1 MAAVS
6 YPASSGGD
14 SLRPCPRKSNRIR
27 VPGVRHTNAA
37 ISSEDDVIPCATTVT
52 GSPSPSTCTHRRQ
65 SGPSIRGTAGR
76 LPAPHGAILGSMD
89 ANIRRIDTT
98 ESGQSVRMTADRILV
113 RKPGD
118 SERSTKTGLLIP
130 ATAASVNK
138 RCIWSEVVAVG
149 PNVRAIE
156 VGDNVLHLPDG
167 GLEVEVRGEEY
178 ILLRERD
185 IHAVASDRSD
195 AETGLYL

>member
-1 MAAVS
+1 
-6 YPASSGGD
+6 
-14 SLRPCPRKSNRIR
+14 
-27 VPGVRHTNAA
+27 
-37 ISSEDDVIPCATTVT
+37 
-52 GSPSPSTCTHRRQ
+52 
-65 SGPSIRGTAGR
+65 
-76 LPAPHGAILGSMD
+76 MD

-185 IHAVASDRSD
+185 IHAVASDRTD
-195 AETGLYL
+195 VETGLYL